1 MKRDSRAELCR
12 NRRHGGVAGVI
23 LIIVGLFVA
32 VLAMAVWIVVKTVRV
47 NESGVD
53 HGKNVSIELPGA
65 QIKIQAQPKL
75 DPSSIGVPIYPGAV
89 LSGKDP
95 SGGASLSFSTDDGK
109 DDAFLSVSAV
119 EYVTRDSVEKVVA
132 FYKGKLKTWT
142 FAQKKS
148 TIFEFE
154 LTDGKWK
161 RVVGI
166 REKSDGTHIGV
177 ASVGERAG
185 N

>member
-1 MKRDSRAELCR
+1 MRPNSRAELQWKS
-12 NRRHGGVAGVI
+12 RRGGVVAVI
-23 LIIVGLFVA
+23 LIIVGLFAA

-53 HGKNVSIELPGA
+53 HGKNVSIDLPGA
-65 QIKIQAQPKL
+65 HINIQKQPKL
-75 DPSSIGVPIYPGAV
+75 DPASIGVPIYPGAV
-89 LSGKDP
+89 LASKNT

-109 DDAFLSVSAV
+109 DDAFLSVSAA

-142 FAQKKS
+142 FAKKKS

-166 REKSDGTHIGV
+166 HEKSGGTHIGV
-177 ASVGERAG
+177 ASIGEPAG